1 MDVAIVTGAATGIGL
16 AISRRLVAMGCRV
29 YGLGGNFRETSY
41 SHEYFIPTPCDLRD
55 IEDIEE
61 KINHVL
67 NREGDVY
74 VLVNNAKS
82 FGTTSFLDKF
92 NLREL
97 ETTLQINLLCPLV
110 LIRLLLPGLKQLQGF
125 VVNIAPTSAE
135 TAKGGPAG
143 AAAAGGLRWMGE
155 SLFDEC
161 RDSGVKVSTVFPQAN
176 PPNPSRHLDSSDRSP
191 QTAIDTEAV
200 AEAVE
205 RIVRHS
211 EGNIVTEM
219 VIRPQRLT
227 EQPIPP
233 PFFIPY
239 PPPPKEAAP
248 EKTKANVG
256 SLTRTGEAIKA
267 AAKRAGKGQRSRETA
282 SRAQKKIVAT
292 PKRKGGEKP
301 LHHSAPKKKVSPGTS
316 PSRVS
321 RKTSDDQKQVP
332 RKRPRRRRKSSPPA
346 KQNREP
352 G

>member
-135 TAKGGPAG
+135 TAKGAQRVLPQQEACAGWESPSLMSAAIPA
-143 AAAAGGLRWMGE
+143 L
-155 SLFDEC
+155 
-161 RDSGVKVSTVFPQAN
+161 KY
-176 PPNPSRHLDSSDRSP
+176 
-191 QTAIDTEAV
+191 
-200 AEAVE
+200 
-205 RIVRHS
+205 
-211 EGNIVTEM
+211 
-219 VIRPQRLT
+219 
-227 EQPIPP
+227 P
-233 PFFIPY
+233 PFFLKQTRQILPVTSIRRI
-239 PPPPKEAAP
+239 AP
-248 EKTKANVG
+248 RRQ
-256 SLTRTGEAIKA
+256 LL
-267 AAKRAGKGQRSRETA
+267 
-282 SRAQKKIVAT
+282 T
-292 PKRKGGEKP
+292 PK
-301 LHHSAPKKKVSPGTS
+301 
-316 PSRVS
+316 PSLRPS
-321 RKTSDDQKQVP
+321 KESSDTLKAI
-332 RKRPRRRRKSSPPA
+332 S
-346 KQNREP
+346 
-352 G
+352 